1 MNIKKIQTEKE
12 SDVKL
17 PGLEQLPKIVGQDA
31 SQSTESS
38 SAKSLVPQSLR
49 ADNKVQLSFAWES
62 HKYNRDFLNNTDN
75 RAHRYIAFATAF
87 LIWMSKSGSYTLFWS
102 LAPQEWQFYDFISV
116 LSIFTLYLCIF
127 LSLLTLASTLQA
139 SKKGL
144 LYFGSIVEHE
154 TKEDYLSDVLSK
166 NEQDIG
172 IEVLKHVYEL
182 AKICNKKFQKL
193 KIAVWCGGIG
203 LVLGIILVL
212 FYQPPQ
218 RVDHSDNARLC
229 PLLQKV

>member
-12 SDVKL
+12 SDIKL
-17 PGLEQLPKIVGQDA
+17 PGLEQPPKIVGQDA
-31 SQSTESS
+31 SQGTENSN
-38 SAKSLVPQSLR
+38 AKSLVPQSPR
-49 ADNKVQLSFAWES
+49 VDNKVQLPFAWES
-62 HKYNRDFLNNTDN
+62 HKYNRDFLNSADKK
-75 RAHRYIAFATAF
+75 AQCYIVFATTF
-87 LIWMSKSGSYTLFWS
+87 LIWMSESGNYTPLWS
-102 LAPQEWQFYDFISV
+102 VAPKNWQLYDCISAI
-116 LSIFTLYLCIF
+116 SIFMLCVCIL
-127 LSLLTLASTLQA
+127 LSLLTLAPNLQG

-144 LYFGSIVEHE
+144 IYFGSIAEHE
-154 TKEDYLSDVLSK
+154 TKEDYLSDVLRK

-203 LVLGIILVL
+203 LALGIILVL

-218 RVDHSDNARLC
+218 ILDHASNAREAT
-229 PLLQKV
+229 KIN